1 MKIYRQTID
10 LVIKGRFLLAASSS
24 ASAAV
29 VAEDFS
35 VLEAVEAEVVAAAS
49 EGTAPSGTETCNS
62 PEDEF
67 RTITWVRFVPLIV
80 TLLCEISFGV
90 LASGFLVSV
99 DPGDE
104 QKWVHM

>member
-1 MKIYRQTID
+1 MKNYRQTID

-67 RTITWVRFVPLIV
+67 RTIT
-80 TLLCEISFGV
+80 
-90 LASGFLVSV
+90 
-99 DPGDE
+99 
-104 QKWVHM
+104 